1 MKLISILSLVISTL
15 TFGAVH
21 SVILDQE
28 SETLA
33 ESINTLEKTCNR
45 EIIAMAKEVNESF
58 ASSKLDILSVEGNKA
73 IAVCF
78 GKSY

>member
-1 MKLISILSLVISTL
+1 MKLILTLSLVISTL
-15 TFGAVH
+15 SFGAVH
-21 SVILDQE
+21 SVMLEQD
-28 SETLA
+28 SDTLA

-45 EIIAMAKEVNESF
+45 EIIAIAKEINESF

-73 IAVCF
+73 KAICF